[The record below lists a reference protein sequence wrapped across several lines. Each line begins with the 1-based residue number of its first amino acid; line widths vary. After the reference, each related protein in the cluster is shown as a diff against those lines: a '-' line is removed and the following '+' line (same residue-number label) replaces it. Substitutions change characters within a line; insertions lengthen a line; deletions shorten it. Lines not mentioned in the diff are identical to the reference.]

1 MEQKIEEGSLA
12 HQISFELFVQNDS
25 AQRSIFKA
33 RSGSRFQFSQLEMGL
48 NNGLTCFRISAVH
61 SFLSTVGEA
70 AANKTGLAYRE
81 RIQTGPVSWE
91 MGKQLKFYN
100 SSSRISISLRN
111 FSSS

>member
-1 MEQKIEEGSLA
+1 MIALREVFLKPDQEVGFS
-12 HQISFELFVQNDS
+12 
-25 AQRSIFKA
+25 
-33 RSGSRFQFSQLEMGL
+33 FQFSQLEMGL
-48 NNGLTCFRISAVH
+48 NNGRTCFRISAVH